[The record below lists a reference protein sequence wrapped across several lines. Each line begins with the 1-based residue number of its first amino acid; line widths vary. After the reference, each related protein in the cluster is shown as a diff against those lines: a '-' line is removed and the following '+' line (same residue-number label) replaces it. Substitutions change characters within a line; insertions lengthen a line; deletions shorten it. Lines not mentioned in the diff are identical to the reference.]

1 MYSRR
6 TGGVK
11 NGALLLVLL
20 TALSYFFSC
29 EKLPSKIINKES
41 PEVLLAR
48 LPNKIGN
55 FEKGELTIFP
65 ERELGAGIQYFSP
78 ASEIQGGTILDFYLY
93 DQGIQVIQEGVDSQV
108 VIRSK
113 KGAKKDIFKQE
124 KIHPRYRNLKSEHDH
139 VIDINIGTSSLKM
152 LCVSYIGELV
162 INSEYTIP
170 CYTEIYITGYK
181 NYVCKFRITR
191 LPNTNELE
199 LRDMIA
205 TLLSFL

>member
-11 NGALLLVLL
+11 NRALFLVWLIS
-20 TALSYFFSC
+20 LSCSVSC
-29 EKLPSKIINKES
+29 EKLPSKIINKVS

-48 LPNKIGN
+48 LPNKINN
-55 FEKGELTIFP
+55 FEKGEQTVFP
-65 ERELGAGIQYFSP
+65 EPELGAQIRYFSP
-78 ASEIQGGTILDFYLY
+78 ATEIQGGTVLDFYLY
-93 DQGIQVIQEGVDSQV
+93 DLGIQAIQEGVDSRV
-108 VIRSK
+108 VTRSK
-113 KGAKKDIFKQE
+113 KEAKNDIFIQE
-124 KIHPRYRNLKSEHDH
+124 KIHPRYRDLILEHDK
-139 VIDINIGTSSLKM
+139 VIDIRIGTSSLKM
-152 LCVSYIGELV
+152 LCVSYSGELV

-181 NYVCKFRITR
+181 NYICKFRITR